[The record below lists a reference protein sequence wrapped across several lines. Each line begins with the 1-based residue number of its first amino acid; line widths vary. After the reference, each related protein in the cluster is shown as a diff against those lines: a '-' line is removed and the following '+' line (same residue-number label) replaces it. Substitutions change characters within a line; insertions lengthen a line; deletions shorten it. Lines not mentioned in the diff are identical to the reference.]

1 MGGGTRRGVMSDPNL
16 RQVSET
22 AEACPRCDMIFTM
35 LETNS
40 AGERVQHIEMM
51 ERGEGIC
58 FEARVLPFDLS
69 SYTQTTLG
77 ARAQSFAVRC
87 VEYRKPLTRLFSGVP
102 HTNYIGRSCASFR
115 DTGKLSRF
123 NRIDRRAENCDSK
136 RPADA

>member
-1 MGGGTRRGVMSDPNL
+1 MQSRIMAPLLLVRALVFWVAVGGGTRRGVMSDPNL

-58 FEARVLPFDLS
+58 FEARVLPFDPLIVHANHIRCPCTIVRS
-69 SYTQTTLG
+69 TLRRIQETFDSIIFWC
-77 ARAQSFAVRC
+77 AAYKLHWALVRQ
-87 VEYRKPLTRLFSGVP
+87 
-102 HTNYIGRSCASFR
+102 
-115 DTGKLSRF
+115 LSRHW
-123 NRIDRRAENCDSK
+123 
-136 RPADA
+136 